1 MLDRDTVDSL
11 ARGVVEIID
20 ELNAFYANP
29 ETEAAYLRWLD
40 EKYGDSR
47 NNSRIQN
54 SPPDKKGGHYKK
66 TH

>member
-1 MLDRDTVDSL
+1 MLDRDTVDFL
-11 ARGVVEIID
+11 ARGLVEIID
-20 ELNAFYANP
+20 EINAFYANP

-47 NNSRIQN
+47 IQN

>member
-40 EKYGDSR
+40 EKYGDSKIGFLDTKR
-47 NNSRIQN
+47 CI
-54 SPPDKKGGHYKK
+54 
-66 TH
+66 